1 MKLNVDVVIVGS
13 GVAGLFSA
21 LNLPEEQLPN
31 RIWKAVILS
40 LRRGESVY

>member
-21 LNLPEEQLPN
+21 LNLPEEQE
-31 RIWKAVILS
+31 IILIT
-40 LRRGESVY
+40 